1 MMPLMRSGWNAAERA
16 NSWGVMRPAYPA
28 VAMWSF
34 VRYKNGEVAPSIIGK
49 ILTPRDGVSDSLY
62 QLKNNESLT
71 PSRGVILC
79 LWFFRCVA
87 DVDFDVLC
95 VVTEGLTEDG

>member
-1 MMPLMRSGWNAAERA
+1 MLL
-16 NSWGVMRPAYPA
+16 AYPV

-34 VRYKNGEVAPSIIGK
+34 EPFKSGEVARSIIGK

-79 LWFFRCVA
+79 LWIFRRVA

-95 VVTEGLTEDG
+95 IVTEGLTEDG

>member
-1 MMPLMRSGWNAAERA
+1 MRSGWNAVNPV
-16 NSWGVMRPAYPA
+16 NSWAVMQPAYLA
-28 VAMWSF
+28 DAMWNS
-34 VRYKNGEVAPSIIGK
+34 VRFKSGEVAPSIIGK

-95 VVTEGLTEDG
+95 VVAEGLTDDG